1 MNELKSDKY
10 KNRSFVIFNV
20 SELNL
25 VNFDEVLQT
34 NADTVRR
41 SLDGTKTF
49 IKWDGTNIPDFI
61 NDLTTKEG
69 PYTYDEMK
77 DILYTSE
84 WSNTGVMPN

>member
-69 PYTYDEMK
+69 PYTYDEMTG
-77 DILYTSE
+77 ILYTSE
-84 WSNTGVMPN
+84 WINTGIMPT